1 MTLPDDDRTRA
12 TPPPPSPSP
21 SSDRQPQPKPRDAAE
36 TTETAATAATAAT
49 AETDA
54 TGSPVRDIEPEFED
68 ELAAITET
76 LAALDARYRQIQRDR
91 QERDRLRA
99 KLRTITSSQRP
110 QNRLT
115 AQDRTEL
122 HQIRDRLEQLEL
134 NLESSLFAWSG
145 LREPIWFGLRYGGLG
160 FILGWVLHALTQ

>member
-12 TPPPPSPSP
+12 TPPPSSPSPSP
-21 SSDRQPQPKPRDAAE
+21 DRQPQPKPRDAAE
-36 TTETAATAATAAT
+36 TTETDATAAT

-54 TGSPVRDIEPEFED
+54 TGSPVRDIEPEFAN

-99 KLRTITSSQRP
+99 KLRTIASSQRP

>member
-12 TPPPPSPSP
+12 TPPPSSPSPSP
-21 SSDRQPQPKPRDAAE
+21 DRQPQPRPRDAAE
-36 TTETAATAATAAT
+36 TAET
-49 AETDA
+49 AETDE
-54 TGSPVRDIEPEFED
+54 TGSPVRDIEPEFAN
-68 ELAAITET
+68 ELAAITEA
-76 LAALDARYRQIQRDR
+76 LAAVDARYRQIQRDR

-99 KLRTITSSQRP
+99 KLRTIASSQRP

>member
-1 MTLPDDDRTRA
+1 MTLPDDDRARA
-12 TPPPPSPSP
+12 TPSPPSPSP

-36 TTETAATAATAAT
+36 T

-54 TGSPVRDIEPEFED
+54 TGSPVRDIEPEFAN

>member
-21 SSDRQPQPKPRDAAE
+21 SPDRQPQPRPRDA
-36 TTETAATAATAAT
+36 AAT

-76 LAALDARYRQIQRDR
+76 LAAVDARYRQIQRDR

-99 KLRTITSSQRP
+99 KLRTIASSQRP

>member
-1 MTLPDDDRTRA
+1 MTLPDDDRARA
-12 TPPPPSPSP
+12 TPSPPSPSP
-21 SSDRQPQPKPRDAAE
+21 SSDRQPQPRPRDAAE
-36 TTETAATAATAAT
+36 T

-54 TGSPVRDIEPEFED
+54 TGSPVRDIEPEFAN

-99 KLRTITSSQRP
+99 KLRTIASSQRP

>member
-12 TPPPPSPSP
+12 TPPPSSPSPSP
-21 SSDRQPQPKPRDAAE
+21 DRQPQPRPRDAAE
-36 TTETAATAATAAT
+36 TAETDATAAT

-76 LAALDARYRQIQRDR
+76 LAAVDARYRQIQRDR

-99 KLRTITSSQRP
+99 KLRTIASSQRP

>member
-1 MTLPDDDRTRA
+1 MTLPDDDRARA
-12 TPPPPSPSP
+12 TPSPPSPSP

-36 TTETAATAATAAT
+36 T

-54 TGSPVRDIEPEFED
+54 TGSPVRDIEPEFAN

-99 KLRTITSSQRP
+99 KLRTIASSQRP

>member
-1 MTLPDDDRTRA
+1 
-12 TPPPPSPSP
+12 
-21 SSDRQPQPKPRDAAE
+21 
-36 TTETAATAATAAT
+36 
-49 AETDA
+49 
-54 TGSPVRDIEPEFED
+54 
-68 ELAAITET
+68 LAAITET

-99 KLRTITSSQRP
+99 KLRTIASSQRP